1 MSGTLL
7 ACPFCS
13 EEIPERS
20 AVCRACHRDIAIPAS
35 LIVEHQELSLKRDAL
50 RAELGDAKARLAD
63 RGWFGR
69 RLKNVPEDSS
79 L

>member
-13 EEIPERS
+13 DEIPERA
-20 AVCRACHRDIAIPAS
+20 AVCRACQRDITIPAS
-35 LIVEHQELSLKRDAL
+35 LEAERLELSLKRDAL

-63 RGWFGR
+63 RGGFGR
-69 RLKNVPEDSS
+69 RLRNVPEDSP

>member
-7 ACPFCS
+7 ACPFCA
-13 EEIPERS
+13 EEIPERA

-35 LIVEHQELSLKRDAL
+35 LEAEHRELSLKRDAL
-50 RAELGDAKARLAD
+50 RAELSHAKARLAD

-69 RLKNVPEDSS
+69 RLTNASEDSS
-79 L
+79 S